1 MAPQNGQTALFGG
14 TFNPVH
20 NGHMAILTALKQLP
34 GVTNILVL
42 TTNIPPHKAAAGVSF
57 EHRFKMCQLAFAGQ
71 KQVTVSNLEQRLG
84 GKNYTLCTLQALLQQ
99 GVEQPWLAIGGD
111 SLRDFEQWFCYREI
125 LKLCRLAVCPRAGV
139 EPAAFERQLGRLR
152 GLGATVAVLSVQPP
166 QISSTKIRALAV
178 AKKPLEGLVPPAV
191 EAYIKLNGLYQN
203 PAE

>member
-42 TTNIPPHKAAAGVSF
+42 PTNIPPHKAAAGVSF

-99 GVEQPWLAIGGD
+99 ARQ
-111 SLRDFEQWFCYREI
+111 QQ
-125 LKLCRLAVCPRAGV
+125 
-139 EPAAFERQLGRLR
+139 RQLG
-152 GLGATVAVLSVQPP
+152 
-166 QISSTKIRALAV
+166 
-178 AKKPLEGLVPPAV
+178 E
-191 EAYIKLNGLYQN
+191 
-203 PAE
+203 